1 MIRRRTFT
9 MATAGLVAGHGATLV
24 AARSVRAQ
32 SGPWPGKP
40 IRIVCGFSVGTTTDL
55 LARLLAAKLT
65 ERLGASVVVENRP
78 GAGGTIAAAQVARA
92 VPDGH
97 TLMLASLAL
106 TLAPRL
112 FNNLTFRP
120 TEDFQPVGMMG
131 YAPNVLLAGLTVPI
145 TSIAEL
151 IAAAKKEPG
160 KLRYA
165 SSGPGSGSWI
175 GCKLLEV
182 KAGIVLEEVPYA
194 STAQATNDALSGQV
208 ELHCPSLAGGMPL
221 VRDGRLRPLGVTS
234 ARRSAAAPEIP
245 AIAETVP
252 GYDASAW
259 YGVVGPAGMPEA
271 IVRRLSEEMQ
281 TILNDPSVQLTL
293 RTAGLDVEAGGAG
306 ALRTVMADAL
316 VSGNDLMDRIGYRP
330 Q

>member
-1 MIRRRTFT
+1 MISRRTFT
-9 MATAGLVAGHGATLV
+9 AAAGALVAT
-24 AARSVRAQ
+24 RSAHAQ
-32 SGPWPGKP
+32 QAGPWPSKP

-55 LARLLAAKLT
+55 LARLLAQKLT
-65 ERLGASVVVENRP
+65 ERLGGSVVVENRP

-120 TEDFQPVGMMG
+120 IEDFQPIGLMG
-131 YAPNVLLAGLTVPI
+131 YTPNVLLCGLSVPI

-151 IAAAKKEPG
+151 IEQARKAPG

-194 STAQATNDALSGQV
+194 STAQATNDALGGQV

-221 VRDGRLRPLGVTS
+221 VKDGRLRPLGVTS
-234 ARRSAAAPEIP
+234 AKRSAAAPDVP
-245 AIAETVP
+245 SIAETVP

-259 YGVVGPAGMPEA
+259 YGVVGPAGMPEP
-271 IVRRLSEEMQ
+271 VVHRLNEEMQ
-281 TILNDPSVQLTL
+281 IILNDRAVQAVLG
-293 RTAGLDVEAGGAG
+293 TAGLDVETGNVG
-306 ALRTVMADAL
+306 ALRTVMADAVL
-316 VSGNDLMDRIGYRP
+316 SGNDLMDRIGYRP

>member
-1 MIRRRTFT
+1 MLRRRTF
-9 MATAGLVAGHGATLV
+9 ALTAGALAAAGS
-24 AARSVRAQ
+24 AAAQ
-32 SGPWPGKP
+32 PSGWPGKP
-40 IRIVCGFSVGTTTDL
+40 VRIVCGFSVGTTTDL
-55 LARLLAAKLT
+55 LARLLAQKLT
-65 ERLGASVVVENRP
+65 ERLGASVVVENRA

-120 TEDFQPVGMMG
+120 VEDFQPIGLMG
-131 YAPNVLLAGLTVPI
+131 YTPNVLLAGMTVPI
-145 TSIAEL
+145 TSIADL
-151 IAAAKKEPG
+151 IEQAKKAPG

-194 STAQATNDALSGQV
+194 STAQATNDALGGQV

-221 VRDGRLRPLGVTS
+221 VKDGRLRPLGVTS
-234 ARRSAAAPEIP
+234 ARRSAAAPDIP
-245 AIAETVP
+245 SIAETVP

-259 YGVVGPAGMPEA
+259 YGVVGPAGMPEP
-271 IVRRLSEEMQ
+271 IVRRLNEEMQ
-281 TILNDPSVQLTL
+281 AILNDPSVQGTL
-293 RTAGLDVEAGGAG
+293 RTAGLDVEAGSAG
-306 ALRTVMADAL
+306 ALRTVMADAVL
-316 VSGNDLMDRIGYRP
+316 SGNDLMDRIGYRP

>member
-9 MATAGLVAGHGATLV
+9 IAAGTFVAPRGAL
-24 AARSVRAQ
+24 AQ
-32 SGPWPGKP
+32 TRPWPSNP

-55 LARLLAAKLT
+55 LARLLAQKLT
-65 ERLGASVVVENRP
+65 ERLGGSVIVENRP

-92 VPDGH
+92 TPDGH

-120 TEDFQPVGMMG
+120 IEDFQPIGLMG
-131 YAPNVLLAGLTVPI
+131 YAPNVLLAGTTVPI
-145 TSIAEL
+145 ASIADL
-151 IAAAKKEPG
+151 IEQAKKAPS

-221 VRDGRLRPLGVTS
+221 VKDGRLRPLGVTS
-234 ARRSAAAPEIP
+234 ARRSAAAPDVP

-259 YGVVGPAGMPEA
+259 YGVVGPAGMPEP
-271 IVRRLSEEMQ
+271 IVRRLNEEMQ
-281 TILNDPSVQLTL
+281 VILNNPSVQGTL
-293 RTAGLDVEAGGAG
+293 RTAGLDVEAGSAG
-306 ALRTVMADAL
+306 ALRTVMADAVL
-316 VSGNDLMDRIGYRP
+316 SGNDLMDRIGYRP